1 MNNSLWLW
9 YFQIILLNRLL
20 SIFFFFNTITIFL
33 VLHATSLGKILFLAL
48 NSTFGIHTSG
58 NDIIYCVTFYFLHGG
73 RDDSILSAIQAK
85 LRSKSGH
92 QRNSRQILQ
101 NRATELCRACAEL
114 VPKLLLRIPL
124 YVDFL
129 ILIPLCCMSMS
140 IIASSA
146 YLLGP

>member
-1 MNNSLWLW
+1 MDSDKMTIKELKSLLRKKGLPVAG
-9 YFQIILLNRLL
+9 QK
-20 SIFFFFNTITIFL
+20 
-33 VLHATSLGKILFLAL
+33 A
-48 NSTFGIHTSG
+48 
-58 NDIIYCVTFYFLHGG
+58 DLHGG
-73 RDDSILSAIQAK
+73 QDDSILSTIQAK
-85 LRSKSGH
+85 LHSKSGH

-101 NRATELCRACAEL
+101 NPTTELRRACAKL

-129 ILIPLCCMSMS
+129 ILIPLCRMSMS